1 MRISII
7 IPNYNGEELLKKN
20 LPAVF
25 DSAKYFES
33 KNKENVEVIVID
45 DASTDQ
51 SRDFLKSQNVALI
64 ENKKNLGF
72 AKSVNKAVEHARG
85 EIIIL
90 LNSDVSPQND
100 FLFPLIVHFK
110 DENVFAVGC
119 MDKSIENGKTI
130 LRGRGLGKWKKGF
143 LIHNRGEVN
152 KTNTLWVS
160 GGSGA
165 FKKSIWEK
173 LGGFNPLYYP
183 FYWED
188 IDLSY
193 RGLKAGY
200 TILFEP
206 KSIVIH
212 EHEKGSIKKKY
223 SHFEIKTISY
233 KNQFT
238 FVWINITDLSFQFQ
252 HVFWLPYHFIKA
264 IIHRDFAFF
273 LGFSK
278 ALFLLP
284 KIAQSSFRIQK
295 LFVKSDREVIEKL
308 GK

>member
-7 IPNYNGEELLKKN
+7 IPNYNGEELLRKN
-20 LPAVF
+20 LPAIF
-25 DSAKYFES
+25 SAVQYYES
-33 KNKENVEVIVID
+33 KNKDKVEIIVID
-45 DASTDQ
+45 DASSDQ
-51 SRDFLKSQNVALI
+51 SLNFLRSQSVVLV
-64 ENKKNLGF
+64 ENKKNIGF
-72 AKSVNKAVEHARG
+72 AMSVNKAVEHAKG

-90 LNSDVSPQND
+90 LNSDVSPQKD
-100 FLFPLIVHFK
+100 FLLPLLVCFK

-130 LRGRGLGKWKKGF
+130 LRGRGLGKWQKGF
-143 LIHNRGEVN
+143 LVHSRGEVN
-152 KTNTLWVS
+152 KSNTLWVS

-165 FKKSIWEK
+165 FRKSIWEK
-173 LGGFNPLYYP
+173 LEGFNPLYYP

-188 IDLSY
+188 IDISY

-212 EHEKGSIKKKY
+212 EHEKGIIKKKY

-238 FVWINITDLSFQFQ
+238 FIWINITDLLFQFQ
-252 HVFWLPYHFIKA
+252 HIFWLPYHFIKA
-264 IIHRDFAFF
+264 IINRDFAFF

-284 KIAQSSFRIQK
+284 KIVQSSFHIQK
-295 LFVKSDREVIEKL
+295 IFVKRDKEIIEEIEK
-308 GK
+308 